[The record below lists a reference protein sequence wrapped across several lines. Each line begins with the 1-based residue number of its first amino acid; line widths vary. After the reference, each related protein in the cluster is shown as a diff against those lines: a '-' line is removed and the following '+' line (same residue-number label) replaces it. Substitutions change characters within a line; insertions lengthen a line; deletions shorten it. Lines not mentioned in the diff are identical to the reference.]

1 MRLKLGSDVIT
12 NLSDR
17 VIGCHGS
24 GTTSG
29 KKEGKKEGKRE
40 GKREGREDDA
50 GTISREGRKTTT
62 RGSKGKVLRRVSR
75 YGRIHARKAA
85 GKDAAGTVSSSS
97 TPGPRDHGTG
107 TGGRPEDDAGRPEG
121 RPEGCRDRHSVVK
134 CRLYAALEG
143 RKTPPGDRIRPGP
156 GKAGGILSEMAG
168 ELRGRTHTLHLIP
181 HTRSIFCFCCLA
193 FCSHPPSLF
202 CFFAFHVLIFHFCA
216 SFSSSHIFQ

>member
-50 GTISREGRKTTT
+50 GTISREGRKQAGTMQGREGRKTTT

-134 CRLYAALEG
+134 C
-143 RKTPPGDRIRPGP
+143 
-156 GKAGGILSEMAG
+156 
-168 ELRGRTHTLHLIP
+168 
-181 HTRSIFCFCCLA
+181 
-193 FCSHPPSLF
+193 
-202 CFFAFHVLIFHFCA
+202 
-216 SFSSSHIFQ
+216 